1 MVVRHLPNLITLARL
16 LLAVAVFVCMSRA
29 LDHAPGSPAGQIW
42 LQWAFWLWLIAAVSD
57 TVDGYLARKYGW
69 VTALGRIADPVV
81 DKVLTLGALAYLVP
95 GQAIYGRPDDLQP
108 IMPVWALVLLLT
120 REFLVT
126 ALRGYVESKG
136 LAFPAERAGKWK
148 MVLQSVFLGV
158 VIGAASGVS
167 EFLHLIWLEDLLRHP
182 WTLAALFWGMIALT
196 AASGLTYCARAARLL
211 SGSAA

>member
-29 LDHAPGSPAGQIW
+29 LDAPGSSASRVW
-42 LQWAFWLWLIAAVSD
+42 LTWAFWLWLVAAVSD

-95 GQAIYGRPDDLQP
+95 GQAVYGRADDLMP

-136 LAFPAERAGKWK
+136 LAFPAERMGKWK

-158 VIGAASGVS
+158 VIGAAGGVS
-167 EFLHLIWLEDLLRHP
+167 EFLHLTWLEEMLRHP
-182 WTLAALFWGMIALT
+182 WCLATLFWLMIALT
-196 AASGLTYCARAARLL
+196 AGSGLSYCVRAARML
-211 SGSAA
+211 SGRAA

>member
-1 MVVRHLPNLITLARL
+1 MVVRHLPNLITLSRL

-29 LDHAPGSPAGQIW
+29 LAHPHELFW
-42 LQWAFWLWLIAAVSD
+42 LQWAFWLWLIAAISD
-57 TVDGYLARKYGW
+57 TVDGYLARKHGW

-95 GQAIYGRPDDLQP
+95 GQAVYGRPDDLLP

-126 ALRGYVESKG
+126 ALRGFVESRG
-136 LAFPAERAGKWK
+136 LAFPAERSGKWK

-158 VIGAASGVS
+158 VIGAAAGISKP
-167 EFLHLIWLEDLLRHP
+167 LHLGWLEQWLRHP
-182 WTLAALFWGMIALT
+182 WSLAALFWLMIALT
-196 AASGLTYCARAARLL
+196 LGSGLAYCVRATRLL
-211 SGSAA
+211 TGTRA